1 MASEKVRLA
10 SKALGPLVR
19 RRGTSPALK
28 VTLRQ
33 AVKTLA
39 RALAET
45 DTKTQEGTI
54 RQAIDELRFGLQLIQ
69 NSQRPADHAQLEG
82 TAEALS
88 FLAPLEGAMAPEP
101 VCILAPAPPPA
112 AGEPPSPPAH
122 PNPLMALP
130 APAIVP
136 RPAPAKAEAKA
147 RLCKPLSLDFPTV
160 HLRLVGLTKTF
171 KTLHLALTE
180 PLTILRDLEVACAE
194 LDKIV
199 QAVKWLGVKCV
210 PAFLKACENAETV
223 EDRLVAS
230 AALIHLG
237 ALGAVERMMSM
248 LEGAVAE
255 KQPLPPIAGT
265 ILRTLTDATVL
276 NGMLKLL
283 LKPGGDAFGSLLLP
297 LLAEQGVLS
306 SEQLLKLANHPSDAI
321 AVPAVEALAWFG
333 DAHNAP
339 LLLASAPK
347 ATTPGRADALLF
359 AAVALGSV
367 EAIAE
372 VRAQLPERAAS
383 SHHLVEALALAGDD
397 SDAPRL
403 IALAERPGIDAD
415 HFLLAAANLGCI
427 ATVQALPAPV
437 GHVRRETLEQAR
449 RMILGSGFTHPSGEG
464 SAIRRL
470 HGEPWSVSGLLSRL
484 AAPDEPVQ
492 SQRRLALEIRV
503 RTGLVPPTKFP
514 LLMSAAAR
522 AELVAS
528 WRAHFAKARGQLAPG
543 GWYYQG
549 KPAGKEN
556 GAW

>member
-1 MASEKVRLA
+1 MASEQVRLA
-10 SKALGPLVR
+10 SKALGPLLR

-45 DTKTQEGTI
+45 DTKTQAEAI
-54 RQAIDELRFGLQLIQ
+54 RQAIDELRFGVHLIQ
-69 NSQRPADHAQLEG
+69 NSQRPADHAQLQG

-88 FLAPLEGAMAPEP
+88 FLAPLEGAMAPKP
-101 VCILAPAPPPA
+101 IRILAPAPPPA
-112 AGEPPSPPAH
+112 SAALSPQTHANPPPPA
-122 PNPLMALP
+122 PTV
-130 APAIVP
+130 VP
-136 RPAPAKAEAKA
+136 RPAPAKAEDKT
-147 RLCKPLSLDFPTV
+147 RPFEPQSLDFPTV
-160 HLRLVGLTKTF
+160 HLRLIGFTRKF
-171 KTLHLALTE
+171 KSLHVALTE
-180 PLTILRDLEVACAE
+180 PLTTLRDLDVACAE

-210 PAFLKACENAETV
+210 PTFLKASENGETV
-223 EDRLVAS
+223 EDRLIAS

-237 ALGAVERMMSM
+237 ALGGVEKMMSM

-255 KQPLPPIAGT
+255 KQELPPIAGT
-265 ILRTLTDATVL
+265 ILRTFTDATVL
-276 NGMLKLL
+276 DGMLKLL
-283 LKPGGDAFGSLLLP
+283 LKPAGDALGSVLLP

-306 SEQLLKLANHPSDAI
+306 SEQLLKLMNHPSDDL
-321 AVPAVEALAWFG
+321 AVPAAEALAWFG
-333 DAHNAP
+333 DPRDAS
-339 LLLASAPK
+339 LLLASARK
-347 ATTPGRADALLF
+347 ATTPGRANALLF
-359 AAVALGSV
+359 AAVALAST
-367 EAIAE
+367 EALAE

-383 SHHLVEALALAGDD
+383 SHHLVEALAIAGDD
-397 SDAPRL
+397 SDAHRL
-403 IALAERPGIDAD
+403 IALAEKPGIDAD
-415 HFLLAAANLGCI
+415 HLLLAVANLGCV
-427 ATVQALPAPV
+427 ATVQSLPALV
-437 GHVRRETLEQAR
+437 GHVRRETLEQVR
-449 RMILGSGFTHPSGEG
+449 RMILGSGSTHPSDEA

-492 SQRRLALEIRV
+492 LQQRLALEIRV
-503 RTGLVPPTKFP
+503 RSGLVPPTKFP

-528 WRAHFAKARGQLAPG
+528 WTAHLAKANGQSAPG

-556 GAW
+556 GAR